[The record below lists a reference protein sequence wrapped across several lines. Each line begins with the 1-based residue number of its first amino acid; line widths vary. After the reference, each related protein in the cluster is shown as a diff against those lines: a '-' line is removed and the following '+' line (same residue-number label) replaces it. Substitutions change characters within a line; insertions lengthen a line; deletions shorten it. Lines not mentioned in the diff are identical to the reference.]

1 MRLLAKGLRLG
12 AVAVCGVLA
21 ACSTVSLESFES
33 ASPNGAGFTGLL
45 DGSGEPVTVRGIL
58 RRPAGP
64 GPFPA
69 VIYIHGSVGPQ
80 LYHETVWLSTF
91 RSLGFATYQIN
102 AFLPRGVITTVGRQ
116 DSVTE
121 ASLVNDVFAAAEAL
135 ARLPDIDPE
144 RIGVMGS
151 SKGGI
156 AALVSGKR
164 SFQRARLPG
173 DLTLAFHIALYPYC
187 HTHETYDFDAP
198 VLVMSG
204 GEDRWVGWENCAE
217 LVEAMRE
224 AGVEASFRL
233 YAGAVHSWDSMLPFR
248 LLVPGADGFAKC
260 RFEVRNDGTFT
271 DLNDGAQLTS
281 AKAIERAARA
291 CIRTGAQYAAGD
303 SEVRD
308 ASVRD
313 VVAFVRGLGY
323 GQPETERTQPD
334 F

>member
-1 MRLLAKGLRLG
+1 MRLLAKRLRLG
-12 AVAVCGVLA
+12 AVAVYGFLA
-21 ACSTVSLESFES
+21 ACGTVSVESFES
-33 ASPNGAGFTGLL
+33 ASPDGAGFTGLL

-58 RRPAGP
+58 RRPSGP
-64 GPFPA
+64 GPYPA
-69 VIYIHGSVGPQ
+69 VIYVHGSVGPQ
-80 LYHETVWLSTF
+80 VYHETVWLSTF
-91 RSLGFATYQIN
+91 RDLGFATYQIN

-121 ASLVNDVFAAAEAL
+121 ASLVRDVFAAAEAL
-135 ARLPDIDPE
+135 ARHPEIDPK

-164 SFQRARLPG
+164 SFQQARLPG

-187 HTHETYDFDAP
+187 HTYETYDFDAP

-217 LVEAMRE
+217 LVAAMRD
-224 AGVEASFRL
+224 AGVEARFKL
-233 YAGAVHSWDSMLPFR
+233 YPGAVHSWDSLLPFR
-248 LLVPGADGFAKC
+248 LLVPGADSFARC
-260 RFEVRNDGTFT
+260 RFEVRDDGTFT
-271 DLNDGAQLTS
+271 DLNDGARLTS
-281 AKAIERAARA
+281 AAGIERAART

-303 SEVRD
+303 AEVRD
-308 ASVRD
+308 ASVGD
-313 VVAFVRGLGY
+313 VVAFVQGLGY
-323 GQPETERTQPD
+323 GPAEAERPQPD